1 MVTRFDVVGL
11 VRRSRRERFLHPG
24 DAGLSDRLLSL
35 AEHGARLGMPDLP
48 ALSVHLHVQ
57 TWPRSILLADVES
70 ERAVAYLDHLALD
83 LWEEADQVFD
93 EGGERGG
100 HRWRSRSRR
109 RRLLLLRLGWR
120 ERREEQQKD
129 DENRS

>member
-57 TWPRSILLADVES
+57 TWPRSILLADVEG

-83 LWEEADQVFD
+83 LGEESDQVFD

-100 HRWRSRSRR
+100 HRWPSRSRR
-109 RRLLLLRLGWR
+109 SPLLLWLG
-120 ERREEQQKD
+120 RREGRDEQQKD
-129 DENRS
+129 NENRP